1 MSIIVQKFGGT
12 SVATTEKIL
21 SAAKKAIKAQ
31 QEGHQVVM
39 VVSAMGKNT
48 DVLVSLAHELM
59 DRPPAREMDMLLSTG
74 EQVSVALTAM
84 AIMSLGHKAVS
95 LTGAQIGIRTDN
107 EFGKARI
114 ISISTDRM
122 QKLLDDGN
130 IVIAAGFQGIDEEF
144 NITTLGRGGSDT
156 TAVSLAAVLGA
167 SCEIYTDVDG
177 VYTADPRVVST
188 ARKVTHTSY
197 DEMLEMASLGAGV
210 MHSRSIEF
218 AKKFN
223 VPVHV
228 RSSQE
233 DTTGTIISTVSE
245 DPTRG
250 VSGAAVTMD
259 EARITLSGVPDKPGT
274 SNAIFSAIARAN
286 ITVDMIVQDAG
297 VGGISNISFTVPSAE
312 LAPTLEAVQP
322 IAEQL
327 GIQNI
332 TSRDNVS
339 KISVVGIG
347 MAEQSGVSD
356 RMFRALSDKSINIHM
371 ITTSQIKISVLVD
384 RDQALEAINAVH
396 QTFELDATSSDA
408 VPAESPQATP
418 AADPAAA
425 ANKLQGMEELAI
437 TDIALD
443 LTQASISIHG
453 VPDTPG
459 IAATIFETVAQE
471 NIIVDMI
478 IQSYLDDSEFASL
491 SFTVQREDHQRTLDV
506 LQDMQSEVSFQE
518 VASNPAV
525 AKLSVSG
532 IGLRSHTGV
541 AIRMF
546 QSLAEAGMN
555 IEMINTSEVR
565 VNVVVDDSQGDS
577 GLKALTQ
584 AFEDVMGRQVNI

>member
-107 EFGKARI
+107 VFGKARI

-443 LTQASISIHG
+443 STQASISIHG

-518 VASNPAV
+518 VESNPAV

>member
-1 MSIIVQKFGGT
+1 
-12 SVATTEKIL
+12 
-21 SAAKKAIKAQ
+21 
-31 QEGHQVVM
+31 
-39 VVSAMGKNT
+39 
-48 DVLVSLAHELM
+48 
-59 DRPPAREMDMLLSTG
+59 
-74 EQVSVALTAM
+74 
-84 AIMSLGHKAVS
+84 
-95 LTGAQIGIRTDN
+95 
-107 EFGKARI
+107 
-114 ISISTDRM
+114 
-122 QKLLDDGN
+122 
-130 IVIAAGFQGIDEEF
+130 
-144 NITTLGRGGSDT
+144 
-156 TAVSLAAVLGA
+156 
-167 SCEIYTDVDG
+167 
-177 VYTADPRVVST
+177 
-188 ARKVTHTSY
+188 
-197 DEMLEMASLGAGV
+197 

-443 LTQASISIHG
+443 STQASISIHG

>member
-31 QEGHQVVM
+31 QEGNQVVM

-107 EFGKARI
+107 VFGKARI

-322 IAEQL
+322 IAKQL

-443 LTQASISIHG
+443 STQASISIHG

>member
-107 EFGKARI
+107 VFGKARI

-443 LTQASISIHG
+443 STQASISIHG

>member
-21 SAAKKAIKAQ
+21 SAAKKALKAQ
-31 QEGHQVVM
+31 QDGHQVVM

-48 DVLVSLAHELM
+48 DALVNLAHELM

-107 EFGKARI
+107 VFGKARI

-177 VYTADPRVVST
+177 VYTADPRVVHN
-188 ARKVTHTSY
+188 ARKVSHTSY
-197 DEMLEMASLGAGV
+197 DEMLEMASLGAGI

-218 AKKFN
+218 AKKYS

-228 RSSQE
+228 RSSQA
-233 DTTGTIISTVSE
+233 DTEGTIISTVSE
-245 DPTRG
+245 DPSRG
-250 VSGAAVTMD
+250 VSGAAFTMD
-259 EARITLSGVPDKPGT
+259 EALVTLTGVPDKPGS
-274 SNAIFSAIARAN
+274 SNAIFSSIARAN

-297 VGGISNISFTVPSAE
+297 VDGLSNISFTVPSTE
-312 LAPTLEAVQP
+312 LIPTLEAVEP
-322 IAEQL
+322 VVEAL
-327 GIQNI
+327 GIEQI
-332 TSRDNVS
+332 TNRDNVS

-356 RMFRALSDKSINIHM
+356 RMFRALAKNNINIHM

-384 RDQALEAINAVH
+384 RQQALEAINAVH
-396 QTFELDATSSDA
+396 HTFELDRIYPDA

-425 ANKLQGMEELAI
+425 ANELQGMEELAI
-437 TDIALD
+437 TEITLD
-443 LTQASISIHG
+443 STQASISIQG
-453 VPDTPG
+453 VADQPG
-459 IAATIFETVAQE
+459 IAATIFEKVAQE
-471 NIIVDMI
+471 NIVVDMI
-478 IQSYLDDSEFASL
+478 IQSYLDDINIASL
-491 SFTVQREDHQRTLDV
+491 SFTVDRNDVKRTLAV
-506 LQDMQSEVSFQE
+506 ISDMQDEVSFQE
-518 VASNPAV
+518 VVSNPAV

-546 QSLAEAGMN
+546 QSLSEAGLN

-565 VNVVVDDSQGDS
+565 VNVVVDDSQGQA
-577 GLKALTQ
+577 GLKALNK
-584 AFEDVMGRQVNI
+584 AFEDVVQSAG

>member
-31 QEGHQVVM
+31 QDGHQVVM

-107 EFGKARI
+107 VFGKARI

-443 LTQASISIHG
+443 STQASISIHG

>member
-1 MSIIVQKFGGT
+1 I
-12 SVATTEKIL
+12 
-21 SAAKKAIKAQ
+21 
-31 QEGHQVVM
+31 
-39 VVSAMGKNT
+39 
-48 DVLVSLAHELM
+48 
-59 DRPPAREMDMLLSTG
+59 STG

-107 EFGKARI
+107 VFGKARI

-443 LTQASISIHG
+443 STQASISIHG